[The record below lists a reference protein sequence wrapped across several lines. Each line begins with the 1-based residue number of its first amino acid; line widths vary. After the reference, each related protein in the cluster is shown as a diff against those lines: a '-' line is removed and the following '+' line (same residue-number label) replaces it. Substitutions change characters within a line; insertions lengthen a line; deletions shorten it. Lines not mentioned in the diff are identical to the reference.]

1 MTEYIRRP
9 RSIQGWL
16 GLLFLAFVLLVTLSV
31 GVTFWGIEAQKQDA
45 VIINLAGRQRMLVQ
59 QMTRLAGD
67 LQTDNA
73 DQTSIELQGAVHTFE
88 DTLVAFEQ
96 GGQAPYSPG
105 ETIDVSASSSTA
117 IQTQLVSVRDTWEDY
132 LAALDLVTSK
142 EQNTID
148 YATALQ
154 QVETIATQLITE
166 TDSAV
171 RLFENAA
178 TQKVNRLRSVQ
189 IGFFISAL
197 ILLAFGAWLTRRAML
212 DPLQTLQQA
221 AERIRTGDIETPI
234 HIEGLQETEV
244 LSQTLES
251 MRDQLRVSQERS
263 KAWTKTLED
272 RVTQRTR
279 ELEALYEVSRDISS
293 RLDVQEVLGSV
304 TEKAQELLEAESA
317 TLCMLDGSAGFLSVG
332 AHSGPSD
339 AVIEHQM
346 KSNSPLALQVLSGDS
361 ATACEHGECG
371 GFCQVLAPSFRNSQL
386 AAPLRVGNRVIGALC
401 VGSSETDA
409 FSEEA
414 RLLLTK
420 LANSAAIAL
429 ENARLYAQAE
439 RVAALEERHRIA
451 ADMHDGLGQ
460 TLSYLGLSVD
470 KISDSVE
477 NDQDLDAISRL
488 EKTRQIIDQATEDV
502 RNAITT
508 LIEEPP
514 SPRSLQKRLDALAND
529 FTQRNGSKFQYSSEI
544 EQPLRLEID
553 TTEQILRVVGEA
565 MLNAHQHSNGSSID
579 ICLAEH
585 NGDYVVTVEDNGNG
599 FDPTITPDDGRQ
611 HFGLQIMQARAK
623 RLGGELNVHS
633 TPGEGTQVVLKW
645 ASDAPLKIV
654 NA

>member
-1 MTEYIRRP
+1 M
-9 RSIQGWL
+9 

-31 GVTFWGIEAQKQDA
+31 GMTFWGIEAQKQDA

-67 LQTDNA
+67 LSTGEFE
-73 DQTSIELQGAVHTFE
+73 QTSIGLRDAIRTFE
-88 DTLVAFEQ
+88 DTLVAFER
-96 GGQAPYSPG
+96 GGPAPYSPG
-105 ETIDVSASSSTA
+105 ETINVSASSSMA
-117 IQTQLVSVRDTWEDY
+117 IQTQLVLVRNTWEDY
-132 LAALDLVTSK
+132 LTALDLLTST
-142 EQNTID
+142 EQD
-148 YATALQ
+148 ALDFATALQ
-154 QVETIATQLITE
+154 QVEAIAPLLITE
-166 TDSAV
+166 ADNAV
-171 RLFENAA
+171 HLYEVTA
-178 TQKVNRLRSVQ
+178 TQKVNRLRTVQ
-189 IGFFISAL
+189 IGFFVSAL
-197 ILLAFGAWLTRRAML
+197 ILLALGAWLTRKAML
-212 DPLQTLQQA
+212 EPLGALRQA
-221 AERIRTGDIETPI
+221 AERIGTGDIETPVQV
-234 HIEGLQETEV
+234 EGLQETEV

-251 MRDQLRVSQERS
+251 MRDQLKVSQERS
-263 KAWTKTLED
+263 EAWTKTLED
-272 RVTQRTR
+272 RVNQRTR

-317 TLCMLDGSAGFLSVG
+317 TLCMLDGSARFLSVG

-339 AVIEHQM
+339 AVVEHQM

-371 GFCQVLAPSFRNSQL
+371 GFCQVLAPTFRNSQL

-401 VGSSETDA
+401 VGSSEADA

-477 NDQDLDAISRL
+477 NDQDSDAISRL

-529 FTQRNGSKFQYSSEI
+529 FTKRNGSKFQYSSEI
-544 EQPLRLEID
+544 EQPLRLEND

-565 MLNAHQHSNGSSID
+565 MLNAHQHSDGSSID
-579 ICLAEH
+579 ICLVQH
-585 NGDYVVTVEDNGNG
+585 NGDYVVTIEDNGNG
-599 FDPTITPDDGRQ
+599 FDPTITPNDGRQ

-623 RLGGELNVHS
+623 RLGGKLNVNS
-633 TPGEGTQVVLKW
+633 IPGEGTQVVLKW
-645 ASDAPLKIV
+645 PSDSPIKIGG
-654 NA
+654 A